1 MNSKNC
7 TEDLKGRISKG
18 RYALVDVS
26 IGDEIKTFQVHK
38 SEPSKAKVFYAPF
51 IMCEHTEKT
60 LKEYN
65 DFMFK
70 YRTQHCC
77 CPKCGSKNY
86 STTLAGYIFNSEH
99 PEEYKNK
106 NAVNCLDCGWR
117 GIIHDLVPEKD
128 A

>member
-1 MNSKNC
+1 MNSKNY
-7 TEDLKGRISKG
+7 TNDLNGHMSKG
-18 RYALVDVS
+18 KYALVDVS
-26 IGDEIKTFQVHK
+26 IGDKIETFQVHK
-38 SEPSKAKVFYAPF
+38 SKSAEAKVFYAPF
-51 IMCEHTEKT
+51 IMCDHTEKT

-65 DFMFK
+65 EFMSK
-70 YRTQHCC
+70 YRAQHCC

-117 GIIHDLVPEKD
+117 GIIYDLVPEKD